1 MKQNLINLLLVS
13 SFLFTGCSETK
24 KEDTLKN
31 INQSNTSEN
40 EVDKEAK
47 SDVAKEDY
55 AIISTSYGDMTVKF
69 FEGAAP
75 KHVESF
81 KTHAK
86 NGYYNGTIFHRVIP
100 GFMIQGGDP
109 NTKGDNKA
117 SYGTGGYAAKY
128 YGVGNKDDSKT
139 WNLPAEFNN
148 IKHTRGILS
157 MARSN
162 DPNSGGSQFFICA
175 TNVPH
180 LNGKY
185 TVFGQ
190 VVEGLEIIDQIINLP
205 RDARDNPNRRVEM
218 NVKIEKREKR

>member
-1 MKQNLINLLLVS
+1 MKKDLINLTFVFS
-13 SFLFTGCSETK
+13 VLFTGCSENK
-24 KEDTLKN
+24 KEDTLQNKN
-31 INQSNTSEN
+31 KVNQNSSIEKDDSES
-40 EVDKEAK
+40 KK
-47 SDVAKEDY
+47 SMVDVAV
-55 AIISTSYGDMTVKF
+55 ISTSFGDMVIEF

-81 KTHAK
+81 KLHAR
-86 NGYYNGTIFHRVIP
+86 NGFYDGAIFHRVIP

-117 SYGTGGYAAKY
+117 TYGTGGHAAKY
-128 YGVGNKDDSKT
+128 YGIGLAEEKNT
-139 WNLPAEFNN
+139 WSLPAEFNN
-148 IKHTRGILS
+148 IKHKRGIVS

-175 TNVPH
+175 GEVNH

-190 VVEGLEIIDQIINLP
+190 VIEGDEIIDQIINLP

-218 NVKIEKREKR
+218 KVKLGKREK